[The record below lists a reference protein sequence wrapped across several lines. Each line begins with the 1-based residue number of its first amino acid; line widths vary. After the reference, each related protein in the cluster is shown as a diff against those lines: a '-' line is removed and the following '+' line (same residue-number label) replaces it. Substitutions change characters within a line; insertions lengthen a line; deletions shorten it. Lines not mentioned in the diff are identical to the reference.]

1 MPDFDFD
8 QTGEPTPRAPLAYA
22 DLTPRDRSRVDELV
36 RRMRQCQRDGR
47 ATMASDLVGFTQA
60 ELARLAPVARAR
72 MHHHVFRQDN
82 FEAALGEEIAR
93 ETVAGDLPD
102 DRAVEIAVAAA
113 SGLVPSDAQIAT
125 HLLQVG
131 ISSRTLGRIWPRVK
145 ARLGAHT
152 AAATRMPE
160 VA

>member
-8 QTGEPTPRAPLAYA
+8 QTSDSLPRAPVAYA
-22 DLTPRDRSRVDELV
+22 ELSASDKARVLLLV
-36 RRMRQCQRDGR
+36 RRMRKCQLDGR
-47 ATMASDLVGFTQA
+47 ATTVADLVGFTQH
-60 ELARLAPVARAR
+60 ELARLGPIARQR
-72 MHHHVFRQDN
+72 MQAYTFRQDH
-82 FEAALGEEIAR
+82 FETALTEEIER
-93 ETVAGDLPD
+93 ETAGGDMPD

-131 ISSRTLGRIWPRVK
+131 LPSKTLGRIWPQVK